1 MKLKHLAFALTGLF
15 ALAVVGLS
23 LQVSAPDAAEGLLT
37 PAQAR
42 ELLQSGKVDLVL
54 DVRTPQEYHSA
65 GGHLQGAVLSPIQT
79 LDYNLAQLAPYKNK
93 TVLVYCEAGVRSS
106 QAARI
111 LRDKGF
117 TDVLDLY
124 GGIGQWINE
133 GYPTVR

>member
-1 MKLKHLAFALTGLF
+1 MKPKYLAFALTGLF

-42 ELLQSGKVDLVL
+42 EMIQSGKVDLVL
-54 DVRTPQEYHSA
+54 DVRTPEEFTSP
-65 GGHLQGAVLSPIQT
+65 GGHLQGAMLSPIQT
-79 LDYNLAQLAPYKNK
+79 LDYNLAPLAPYKNK
-93 TVLVYCEAGVRSS
+93 TILVYCEAGVRSS
-106 QAARI
+106 HAARL

-117 TDVLDLY
+117 TNVLDLY
-124 GGIGQWINE
+124 GGIGQWIRD